1 MNQREFG
8 VSSRNLRETALCF
21 QFFRH
26 VGKLSLLNVS
36 ENTNEVS
43 TIDVSKIESK
53 NGVSN
58 NDVSYIESKNGVSNN
73 SSYIVSTG

>member
-21 QFFRH
+21 QFRH
-26 VGKLSLLNVS
+26 VGKLSPLNDVS

-43 TIDVSKIESK
+43 TIDVTEIESK

-58 NDVSYIESKNGVSNN
+58 NDVSYIESHE
-73 SSYIVSTG
+73 